1 MLQDH
6 KIWCDEDKHSHFEK
20 FKDFND
26 WLNGEDGETIRNEF
40 GLAKL
45 TDPSKAFF
53 AGDREAYDQAFREYR
68 KERRYEVLCEQ
79 FFADTFPA
87 EGDDNHWFELN
98 QRRFD
103 QLLGRLATKDTLPFV
118 GAGLSV
124 PGGFSSWEGHLWH
137 QAETAGLER
146 EAVEELLKEGQYERV
161 IEQIVALRGRDV
173 FVQDIRDEFDRNGT
187 IPDVVFRLAELF
199 SDTVVTTNYDR
210 LIEQAFE
217 TGNPEPVQIIT
228 ADNATD
234 FPDADKT
241 TVVKLHG
248 DIRRPGRCVLS
259 KDQYDAAYGA
269 GEIDLSLPIPKLL
282 DYYYRNNSLLF
293 LGCSLHNDR
302 TIQVFKAIKA
312 SHHGDDLPQHFV
324 VESCP
329 ESLEELRSRNAFLA
343 SLGLTGIWFETK
355 RYECV
360 EGILRLARNEL
371 AYRETQ

>member
-1 MLQDH
+1 MTIH
-6 KIWCDEDKHSHFEK
+6 KMSWCDEDHHGHFEK
-20 FKDFND
+20 FSDFNE
-26 WLNGEDGETIRNEF
+26 WLNSDDGEKIRDEF

-68 KERRYEVLCEQ
+68 KERRHEVLCEQ
-79 FFADTFPA
+79 FFTDTFPA
-87 EGDDNHWFELN
+87 DGKDNHWFELN

-137 QAETAGLER
+137 QAETAGLAR
-146 EAVEELLKEGQYERV
+146 EDVQALLDKGQYESV
-161 IEQIVALRGRDV
+161 IEQIVAQRGREV

-187 IPDVVFRLAELF
+187 IPEVVFHLAELF
-199 SDTVVTTNYDR
+199 SDTVITTNYDR

-217 TGNPEPVQIIT
+217 TGHPEPVQIIT
-228 ADNATD
+228 GENATD
-234 FPDADKT
+234 FPDAEKT

-248 DIRRPGRCVLS
+248 DIRRPGHCVLS
-259 KDQYDAAYGA
+259 KDQYDTAYGA
-269 GEIDLSLPIPKLL
+269 EDIDLSLPIPKLL
-282 DYYYRNNSLLF
+282 DYYFRNNSLLF
-293 LGCSLHNDR
+293 LGCSLQNDR
-302 TIQVFKAIKA
+302 TIQVFKTIKA

-324 VESCP
+324 IESCP
-329 ESLEELRSRNAFLA
+329 KSLEELRDRNAFLA

-360 EGILRLARNEL
+360 ESILRLARNEL
-371 AYRETQ
+371 AYRDTQ

>member
-1 MLQDH
+1 MPQDR
-6 KIWCDEDKHSHFEK
+6 KIWCNEDRHDDFEK
-20 FKDFND
+20 LMDFNE
-26 WLNGEDGETIRNEF
+26 WLNGEDGELIRDQF

-68 KERRYEVLCEQ
+68 ARRRHEVLCEQ
-79 FFADTFPA
+79 FFAENFA
-87 EGDDNHWFELN
+87 EDEDDNHWFELN

-103 QLLGRLATKDTLPFV
+103 QLMARLANREVLPFV

-124 PGGFSSWEGHLWH
+124 PGGFSSWEDHLRH
-137 QAETAGLER
+137 QGRTAGL
-146 EAVEELLKEGQYERV
+146 KPKV
-161 IEQIVALRGRDV
+161 IEDLLAAGEYESVIEKIVKLRGREV

-199 SDTVVTTNYDR
+199 SDTIVTTNYDR
-210 LIEQAFE
+210 LIEQSFE
-217 TGNPEPVQIIT
+217 TGHPGPVQVIT
-228 ADNATD
+228 AENAAE
-234 FPDADKT
+234 FPDPEKT
-241 TVVKLHG
+241 TVIKLHG
-248 DIRRPGRCVLS
+248 DIRRPGHCVLS
-259 KDQYDAAYGA
+259 TDQYEAAYGA
-269 GEIDLSLPIPKLL
+269 REIDLSLPIPKLL
-282 DYYYRNNSLLF
+282 DYYFRNNSLLF

-324 VESCP
+324 IESGP
-329 ESLEELRSRNAFLA
+329 ENLEALRTRNAFLA

-355 RYECV
+355 RYECI
-360 EGILRLARNEL
+360 ESILRLALNEL

>member
-1 MLQDH
+1 MTIH
-6 KIWCDEDKHSHFEK
+6 KMSWCDEDQHGQFEK
-20 FKDFND
+20 FSDFNE
-26 WLNGEDGETIRNEF
+26 WLNSEDGEKIRDEF

-68 KERRYEVLCEQ
+68 KERRHEVLCEQ
-79 FFADTFPA
+79 FFAETFPA
-87 EGDDNHWFELN
+87 EGEDNHWFELN

-137 QAETAGLER
+137 QAETAGLAR
-146 EAVEELLKEGQYERV
+146 ADVQALLDEGQYESV
-161 IEQIVALRGRDV
+161 IEQIVALRGREV

-187 IPDVVFRLAELF
+187 IPEVIFRLAELF

-217 TGNPEPVQIIT
+217 TGKPEPVQIIT
-228 ADNATD
+228 GENATE
-234 FPDADKT
+234 FPDAEKT

-248 DIRRPGRCVLS
+248 NIRRPGHCVLS

-269 GEIDLSLPIPKLL
+269 DDIDLSLPIPKLL
-282 DYYYRNNSLLF
+282 DYYFRNNSLLF

-329 ESLEELRSRNAFLA
+329 ESLEELRDRNAFLA

-371 AYRETQ
+371 AYRDTQ

>member
-1 MLQDH
+1 MTIH
-6 KIWCDEDKHSHFEK
+6 KIWCDEDNHGHFEK
-20 FKDFND
+20 FSDFND
-26 WLNGEDGETIRNEF
+26 WLNGDDGETIRNKF

-53 AGDREAYDQAFREYR
+53 AGDREGYDQAFREYK
-68 KERRYEVLCEQ
+68 KERRHEVLCEQ

-87 EGDDNHWFELN
+87 EGEENHWFELN

-137 QAETAGLER
+137 QAETAGLAR
-146 EAVEELLKEGQYERV
+146 EDVQALLDEGQYESV
-161 IEQIVALRGRDV
+161 IEKIVTLRGREV

-217 TGNPEPVQIIT
+217 TGYPEPVQIIT
-228 ADNATD
+228 GENATD
-234 FPDADKT
+234 FPDAEKT

-248 DIRRPGRCVLS
+248 DIRRPGHCVLS

-269 GEIDLSLPIPKLL
+269 DDIDLSLPIPKLL
-282 DYYYRNNSLLF
+282 DYYFRNNSLLF
-293 LGCSLHNDR
+293 LGCSLQNDR

-329 ESLEELRSRNAFLA
+329 ESLEALRSRNAFLA
-343 SLGLTGIWFETK
+343 GLGLTGIWFETK

-371 AYRETQ
+371 AYRDAQ

>member
-1 MLQDH
+1 MTIH
-6 KIWCDEDKHSHFEK
+6 KIWCDEDNHGHFES
-20 FKDFND
+20 FADFNE
-26 WLNGEDGETIRNEF
+26 WLNGDDGETIRNAF

-53 AGDREAYDQAFREYR
+53 AGDREGYDQAFREYK
-68 KERRYEVLCEQ
+68 KERRHEVLCEQ
-79 FFADTFPA
+79 FFADSFPA
-87 EGDDNHWFELN
+87 EGKDNHWFELN

-137 QAETAGLER
+137 QAETAGLAR
-146 EAVEELLKEGQYERV
+146 ADMQALLDEGQYESV
-161 IEQIVALRGRDV
+161 IEQIVALRGREV

-228 ADNATD
+228 GENATE
-234 FPDADKT
+234 FPDAEKT

-248 DIRRPGRCVLS
+248 DIRRPGHCVLS

-269 GEIDLSLPIPKLL
+269 DEIDLSLPIPKLL
-282 DYYYRNNSLLF
+282 DYYFRNNSLLF

-371 AYRETQ
+371 AYRDTQ

>member
-1 MLQDH
+1 M
-6 KIWCDEDKHSHFEK
+6 
-20 FKDFND
+20 
-26 WLNGEDGETIRNEF
+26 
-40 GLAKL
+40 
-45 TDPSKAFF
+45 
-53 AGDREAYDQAFREYR
+53 
-68 KERRYEVLCEQ
+68 
-79 FFADTFPA
+79 
-87 EGDDNHWFELN
+87 
-98 QRRFD
+98 
-103 QLLGRLATKDTLPFV
+103 PFV

-137 QAETAGLER
+137 QAETAGLAR
-146 EAVEELLKEGQYERV
+146 EGVQALLDEGQYESV

-187 IPDVVFRLAELF
+187 IPDVIFRLAELF

-228 ADNATD
+228 GENATE
-234 FPDADKT
+234 FPDAKKT

-248 DIRRPGRCVLS
+248 DIRRPGHCVLS
-259 KDQYDAAYGA
+259 KNQYDDAYGA

-282 DYYYRNNSLLF
+282 DYYFRNNSLLF

-302 TIQVFKAIKA
+302 TIQVFEAIKA

-324 VESCP
+324 IESCP
-329 ESLEELRSRNAFLA
+329 ESLEALRSRNAFLA
-343 SLGLTGIWFETK
+343 GLGLTGIWFETK

-360 EGILRLARNEL
+360 ESILRLALNEL
-371 AYRETQ
+371 AYRDTQ

>member
-1 MLQDH
+1 MTIY
-6 KIWCDEDKHSHFEK
+6 KMSWCDEDRHGHFEK
-20 FKDFND
+20 FVDFNE
-26 WLNGEDGETIRNEF
+26 WLNGDDGEKIRDTF

-53 AGDREAYDQAFREYR
+53 AGDREGYEQAFREYR
-68 KERRYEVLCEQ
+68 RQRRHEVLCEQ
-79 FFADTFPA
+79 FFADSFAA
-87 EGDDNHWFELN
+87 EGEDNHWFELN
-98 QRRFD
+98 QSRFE
-103 QLLGRLATKDTLPFV
+103 QLVDRLATKDTLPFV

-124 PGGFSSWEGHLWH
+124 SGGFSSWEGHLWH
-137 QAETAGLER
+137 QAKTAGLAR
-146 EAVEELLKEGQYERV
+146 EDVQALLDEGQYENV

-173 FVQDIRDEFDRNGT
+173 FVQDIRDEFGRNRT

-228 ADNATD
+228 GENATD
-234 FPDADKT
+234 FPDAKKT

-248 DIRRPGRCVLS
+248 DIRRPGHCVLS
-259 KDQYDAAYGA
+259 KDQYDAAYGSDD
-269 GEIDLSLPIPKLL
+269 IDLTLPIPKLL
-282 DYYYRNNSLLF
+282 DYYFRNNSLLF

-329 ESLEELRSRNAFLA
+329 DSLEELRSRNAFLA
-343 SLGLTGIWFETK
+343 SLGLTGIWFETN

-371 AYRETQ
+371 AYRDTQ

>member
-1 MLQDH
+1 MNVQ
-6 KIWCDEDKHSHFEK
+6 KRSWCNEDNHADFEK
-20 FKDFND
+20 FMDFNE
-26 WLNGEDGETIRNEF
+26 WLKSDDGEKIRDEF

-68 KERRYEVLCEQ
+68 KERRHEVLCEQ

-87 EGDDNHWFELN
+87 EGEDNHWFELN

-146 EAVEELLKEGQYERV
+146 EAVKELLKEGQYESV

-228 ADNATD
+228 GENATE
-234 FPDADKT
+234 FPDAEKT

-248 DIRRPGRCVLS
+248 DIRRPGHCVLS
-259 KDQYDAAYGA
+259 KDQYDDAYGA
-269 GEIDLSLPIPKLL
+269 DEIDLSLPIPKLL
-282 DYYYRNNSLLF
+282 DYYFRNNSLLF

-302 TIQVFKAIKA
+302 TVQVFKAIKA

-329 ESLEELRSRNAFLA
+329 ETLEELRDRNAFLA
-343 SLGLTGIWFETK
+343 RLGLTGIWFETK

-371 AYRETQ
+371 AYRDTQ

>member
-20 FKDFND
+20 FVDFNE
-26 WLNGEDGETIRNEF
+26 WLNGDDGETIRNEF

-68 KERRYEVLCEQ
+68 KERRHEVLCEQ

-87 EGDDNHWFELN
+87 DGDDNHWFELN

-103 QLLGRLATKDTLPFV
+103 QLVGRLATKDTLPFV

-124 PGGFSSWEGHLWH
+124 PGGFPSWEGHLWH

-146 EAVEELLKEGQYERV
+146 EAVKELLKEGQYESV
-161 IEQIVALRGRDV
+161 IERIVALRGRDV

-187 IPDVVFRLAELF
+187 IPDVIFRLAELF
-199 SDTVVTTNYDR
+199 LDTVVTTNYDR

-228 ADNATD
+228 GENATE
-234 FPDADKT
+234 FPDAEKT

-248 DIRRPGRCVLS
+248 DIRRPGHCVLS

-269 GEIDLSLPIPKLL
+269 DDIDLSLPIPKLL
-282 DYYYRNNSLLF
+282 DYYFRNNSLLF

-329 ESLEELRSRNAFLA
+329 ETLEELRDRNAFLA
-343 SLGLTGIWFETK
+343 SLGLTGIWFESK

-371 AYRETQ
+371 AYRET

>member
-20 FKDFND
+20 FTDFNE
-26 WLNGEDGETIRNEF
+26 WLNSEDGETIRNEF
-40 GLAKL
+40 GLTKL

-68 KERRYEVLCEQ
+68 KERRHEVLCEQ

-137 QAETAGLER
+137 QAETAGLAR
-146 EAVEELLKEGQYERV
+146 EDVQALLDKGQYESV
-161 IEQIVALRGRDV
+161 IEQIVALRGREV

-187 IPDVVFRLAELF
+187 IPEVVFHLAELF
-199 SDTVVTTNYDR
+199 SDTVITTNYDR

-217 TGNPEPVQIIT
+217 TGYPEPVQIIT
-228 ADNATD
+228 GENATD
-234 FPDADKT
+234 FPDAEKT

-248 DIRRPGRCVLS
+248 DIRRPGHCVLS
-259 KDQYDAAYGA
+259 KDQYDTAYGA
-269 GEIDLSLPIPKLL
+269 EDIDLSLPIPKLL
-282 DYYYRNNSLLF
+282 DYYFRNNSLLF
-293 LGCSLHNDR
+293 LGCSLQNDR
-302 TIQVFKAIKA
+302 TIQVFKTIKA

-324 VESCP
+324 IESCP
-329 ESLEELRSRNAFLA
+329 KSLEELRDRNAFLA

-360 EGILRLARNEL
+360 ESILRLARNEL
-371 AYRETQ
+371 AYRDTQ

>member
-20 FKDFND
+20 FVDFNE

-68 KERRYEVLCEQ
+68 KERRHEVLCEQ

-87 EGDDNHWFELN
+87 EGEDNHWFELN

-146 EAVEELLKEGQYERV
+146 EAVKELLKEGQYESV

-228 ADNATD
+228 GENATD
-234 FPDADKT
+234 FPDAEKT

-248 DIRRPGRCVLS
+248 DIRRPGHCVLS

-269 GEIDLSLPIPKLL
+269 DDIDLSLPIPKLL
-282 DYYYRNNSLLF
+282 DYYFRNNSLLF

-329 ESLEELRSRNAFLA
+329 ESLEELREPTWKTRNKNARVPDA
-343 SLGLTGIWFETK
+343 SDLIVWKADEVT
-355 RYECV
+355 
-360 EGILRLARNEL
+360 
-371 AYRETQ
+371 

>member
-1 MLQDH
+1 MNVQ
-6 KIWCDEDKHSHFEK
+6 KRSWCDEDNHADFEK
-20 FKDFND
+20 FTDFNE
-26 WLNGEDGETIRNEF
+26 WLKSDEGEKIRDEF

-68 KERRYEVLCEQ
+68 KERRHEVLCEQ
-79 FFADTFPA
+79 FFADTFPG

-146 EAVEELLKEGQYERV
+146 EAVKELLKEGQYESV

-217 TGNPEPVQIIT
+217 TGNPEPVQIVT
-228 ADNATD
+228 GENATE
-234 FPDADKT
+234 FPDAEKT

-248 DIRRPGRCVLS
+248 DIRRPGHCVLS
-259 KDQYDAAYGA
+259 KDQYDDAYGA
-269 GEIDLSLPIPKLL
+269 DEIDLSLPIPKLL
-282 DYYYRNNSLLF
+282 DYFFRNNSLLF

-302 TIQVFKAIKA
+302 TVQVFKAIKA

-329 ESLEELRSRNAFLA
+329 ETLEELRDRNAFLA
-343 SLGLTGIWFETK
+343 RLGLTGIWFETK

-371 AYRETQ
+371 AYRDTQ